1 MDFSLDRFRLDGK
14 VAIVTGV
21 GGKGNSI
28 GRAYA
33 IGLARAGA
41 SVVLANRTEVGAM
54 AVAEEIEAEGGR
66 AIGIHVDVTDEA
78 STLAMAQAAV
88 TAFGGIDILVNNA
101 ALMTELTHQPVDTT
115 SLEEWDRI
123 LAVNLTGPL
132 LCTRAVVPT
141 MRRRGG
147 GRIVNMSSAGAY
159 PATTLYGV
167 SKIALVG
174 LTTTIAKQLGRD
186 NITCNAIAPGNIRT
200 GGSNVTD
207 DSPFVRHL
215 ETIVAT
221 RARGN
226 PDELVGALLMLCS
239 PAGDFITGQVIHI
252 DGGWVM
258 RP

>member
-1 MDFSLDRFRLDGK
+1 MDFSLDRFRLGGK

-21 GGKGNSI
+21 GGKGHSI
-28 GRAYA
+28 GRAFS

-41 SVVLANRTEVGAM
+41 SVVLANRTQAGAI
-54 AVAEEIEAEGGR
+54 AVADEITAEGGK

-78 STLAMAQAAV
+78 STLAMVEAAKE
-88 TAFGGIDILVNNA
+88 AFGGVDILVNNA
-101 ALMTELTHQPVDTT
+101 ALMTELTHQPVDTA

-141 MRRRGG
+141 MRERGG

-174 LTTTIAKQLGRD
+174 LTTTIAKQLGKD
-186 NITCNAIAPGNIRT
+186 NITCNAISPGNITT
-200 GGSNVTD
+200 GASNMAD
-207 DSPFVRHL
+207 DSPFIRFL
-215 ETIVAT
+215 QSIVAL
-221 RARGN
+221 RARGT

-239 PAGDFITGQVIHI
+239 SAGDFITGQTIHI
-252 DGGWVM
+252 DGGWIM